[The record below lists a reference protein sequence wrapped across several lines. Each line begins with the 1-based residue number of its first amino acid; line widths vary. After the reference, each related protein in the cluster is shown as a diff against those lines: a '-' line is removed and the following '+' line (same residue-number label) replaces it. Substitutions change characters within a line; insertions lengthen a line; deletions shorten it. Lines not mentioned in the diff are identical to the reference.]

1 MKEVQI
7 TELTKK
13 VNEFRKENIG
23 KQYSSKELYNELYKL
38 GFNLHISKRVA
49 ALFPAQKLGTSKY
62 YEMTDEPIHQSKIS
76 ALYEAS
82 KKAYTKNRNKKEEL
96 TENSAVEFLIGLGYR
111 VKKITGFDM
120 EKFMK
125 EQPEMYRRYCKYEYV

>member
-1 MKEVQI
+1 MNI

-13 VNEFRKENIG
+13 VNEFRKEHIG

>member
-1 MKEVQI
+1 MNI
-7 TELTKK
+7 AELTKK
-13 VNEFRKENIG
+13 VNEFRKEHIG

-82 KKAYTKNRNKKEEL
+82 KRAYTKNRNKKEEL

>member
-1 MKEVQI
+1 MNI

-13 VNEFRKENIG
+13 VNEFRKEHIG

-62 YEMTDEPIHQSKIS
+62 YEMTDEPIHQSKIA

-82 KKAYTKNRNKKEEL
+82 KRAYTKNRNKKEEL

-120 EKFMK
+120 EKFIK

>member
-1 MKEVQI
+1 MNI

-13 VNEFRKENIG
+13 VNEFRKEHIG

-38 GFNLHISKRVA
+38 GFNLHIYKRVA

-62 YEMTDEPIHQSKIS
+62 YEMTDEPIHQSKIA

-82 KKAYTKNRNKKEEL
+82 KRAYTKNRNKKEEL

>member
-1 MKEVQI
+1 MKKVQI

-49 ALFPAQKLGTSKY
+49 ALFPTQKLGTSKY
-62 YEMTDEPIHQSKIS
+62 YEMTDEPIHQSKIA

>member
-1 MKEVQI
+1 MKKVNI
-7 TELTKK
+7 SELTKK
-13 VNEFRKENIG
+13 VNEFRTENIG

-62 YEMTDEPIHQSKIS
+62 YEMTYEPIHQSKIA

-82 KKAYTKNRNKKEEL
+82 KNYSVKSKNKGEEL
-96 TENSAVEFLIGLGYR
+96 TEKSALELLNTLGYR
-111 VKKITGFDM
+111 IKRIVGFDM

>member
-1 MKEVQI
+1 MNI

-62 YEMTDEPIHQSKIS
+62 YEMTDEPIHQSKIA

-82 KKAYTKNRNKKEEL
+82 RKVYTKSRNKGKELSEK
-96 TENSAVEFLIGLGYR
+96 SAVEFLTGLGYR
-111 VKKITGFDM
+111 IKKIVSFDM

>member
-1 MKEVQI
+1 MKKINVS
-7 TELTKK
+7 ELTKK
-13 VNEFRKENIG
+13 VNEFRTENIG

-38 GFNLHISKRVA
+38 GFNMHISIRVA

-62 YEMTDEPIHQSKIS
+62 YEMTDEPIHQSKIA

-82 KKAYTKNRNKKEEL
+82 KKAYTKNRNKSEEL
-96 TENSAVEFLIGLGYR
+96 TEKSALELLNTLGYR
-111 VKKITGFDM
+111 IKRVIGFDM

>member
-1 MKEVQI
+1 MNI

-13 VNEFRKENIG
+13 VNEFRKEHIG

-62 YEMTDEPIHQSKIS
+62 YEMTDEPIHQSKIA

-96 TENSAVEFLIGLGYR
+96 TENSAVEFLIGLVYR

>member
-1 MKEVQI
+1 MNI

-62 YEMTDEPIHQSKIS
+62 YEMTDEPIHQSKIA

-82 KKAYTKNRNKKEEL
+82 KKSYTRNKGEEL
-96 TENSAVEFLIGLGYR
+96 TEKSALELLNTLGYR
-111 VKKITGFDM
+111 IKRIVGFDM

-125 EQPEMYRRYCKYEYV
+125 EQPEMYRRYCKIISTITRV

>member
-1 MKEVQI
+1 MNI
-7 TELTKK
+7 AELTKK
-13 VNEFRKENIG
+13 VNEFRKEHIG

-62 YEMTDEPIHQSKIS
+62 YEMTDEPIHQSKIA

>member
-1 MKEVQI
+1 MNI

-13 VNEFRKENIG
+13 VNEFRKEHIG

-82 KKAYTKNRNKKEEL
+82 KRAYTKNRNKKEEL

>member
-1 MKEVQI
+1 MNI

-13 VNEFRKENIG
+13 VNEFRKEHIG

-38 GFNLHISKRVA
+38 GFNLHISKRGA

-82 KKAYTKNRNKKEEL
+82 KRAYTKNRNKKEEL

>member
-62 YEMTDEPIHQSKIS
+62 YEMTDEPIHQSKIA

-125 EQPEMYRRYCKYEYV
+125 EQPAMYRRYCKYEYV

>member
-1 MKEVQI
+1 MKEAKI
-7 TELTKK
+7 KELTKK
-13 VNEFRKENIG
+13 VNEFRKEHIG
-23 KQYSSKELYNELYKL
+23 RQYSSKELYEELYKL

-62 YEMTDEPIHQSKIS
+62 YEMTDEPIHQSKIT

-82 KKAYTKNRNKKEEL
+82 KKAKSRNKGEEL
-96 TENSAVEFLIGLGYR
+96 TEKSALELLNTLGYR
-111 VKKITGFDM
+111 IKRIVGFDM

>member
-1 MKEVQI
+1 MNI

-13 VNEFRKENIG
+13 VNEFRKEHIG

-82 KKAYTKNRNKKEEL
+82 RRAYTKNRNKKEEL

-111 VKKITGFDM
+111 VKKITGFDI

-125 EQPEMYRRYCKYEYV
+125 EQPEMYRRYFKYEYV

>member
-82 KKAYTKNRNKKEEL
+82 KRAYTKNRNKKEEL

>member
-1 MKEVQI
+1 MNI

-13 VNEFRKENIG
+13 VNEFRKEHIG

-62 YEMTDEPIHQSKIS
+62 YEMTDEPIHQSKIT

-96 TENSAVEFLIGLGYR
+96 TENSALEFLIGLGYR

>member
-1 MKEVQI
+1 MNI
-7 TELTKK
+7 AELTKK

-82 KKAYTKNRNKKEEL
+82 KRAYTKNRNKKEEL

>member
-62 YEMTDEPIHQSKIS
+62 YEMTDEPIHQSKIA

-82 KKAYTKNRNKKEEL
+82 KNYSVKSKNKGEEL
-96 TENSAVEFLIGLGYR
+96 TEKSALELLGTLGYR
-111 VKKITGFDM
+111 IKRIVGFDM

>member
-1 MKEVQI
+1 MKVQI

-23 KQYSSKELYNELYKL
+23 KQYSSKELYEELYKL

-49 ALFPAQKLGTSKY
+49 ALFPTQKLGTSKY
-62 YEMTDEPIHQSKIS
+62 YEMTDEPIHQSKIA

-82 KKAYTKNRNKKEEL
+82 KNYSVKSRNKGEEL
-96 TENSAVEFLIGLGYR
+96 TEKSALELLNTLGYR
-111 VKKITGFDM
+111 IKKVVGFDM

-125 EQPEMYRRYCKYEYV
+125 EQPEMYRRYCIYEYV

>member
-1 MKEVQI
+1 MNI
-7 TELTKK
+7 AELTKK
-13 VNEFRKENIG
+13 VNEFRKEHIG

-62 YEMTDEPIHQSKIS
+62 YEMTDEPIHQSKIA

-82 KKAYTKNRNKKEEL
+82 KKAYTKNRTKREEL

>member
-1 MKEVQI
+1 MKETKI
-7 TELTKK
+7 KELTKK
-13 VNEFRKENIG
+13 VNEFRKEHIG
-23 KQYSSKELYNELYKL
+23 RQYSSKELYEELYKL

-82 KKAYTKNRNKKEEL
+82 KKAYTKSRNKGEEL
-96 TENSAVEFLIGLGYR
+96 TEKSALELLNTLGYR
-111 VKKITGFDM
+111 IKRIVGFDM

>member
-1 MKEVQI
+1 MNI

-13 VNEFRKENIG
+13 VNEFRKEHIG
-23 KQYSSKELYNELYKL
+23 KQYSSKELYEELYKL

-62 YEMTDEPIHQSKIS
+62 YEMTDEPIHQSKIA

-82 KKAYTKNRNKKEEL
+82 KRAYTKNRNKKEEL

>member
-62 YEMTDEPIHQSKIS
+62 YEMTDEPIHQSKIA

-120 EKFMK
+120 QKSMK

>member
-1 MKEVQI
+1 MNI
-7 TELTKK
+7 AELTKK
-13 VNEFRKENIG
+13 VNEFRKEHIG

-62 YEMTDEPIHQSKIS
+62 YEMTDEPIHQSKIA

-82 KKAYTKNRNKKEEL
+82 KRAYTKNRNKKEEL